1 MAEPTQTDNLVASN
15 DEVLDDVLNDAEET
29 AEELTDVANEASD
42 FISNASDSIGNFSV
56 DNLTSGATDLW
67 NKTWDDMVPPPI
79 PKSWPEV
86 VGYVAGTAMGQM
98 MSQVWDKA
106 TSIFTDTETQGWD
119 KVTITIGGM
128 GESIKTTSQK
138 SYEKTVEAKT
148 KPSASSCVSGQ
159 KAADD
164 LGVRNKKEQLH
175 QTVSSGMRSQAL
187 YANDDQEAYIN
198 QRIIKMAGY
207 KASIG
212 SSGSGGESSSAIS
225 DAIKAIG
232 DSFSKNTVSIAA
244 LFDPTVVFNDAA
256 YVNVTAAVE
265 SLVGFSVLNGTGS
278 LRKYATDNKRYD
290 ATKMMKS
297 ARTLMSSLAAQTAF
311 TGAIAK
317 RLPTIDD
324 ETTFYT
330 TMIGEIARTYADK
343 NPTDESSWRSM
354 LNTYTDQTANLQ
366 ELNKLLAFNNYLLYQ
381 RVKMMEETTAIKAV
395 RSLELVIQNA
405 IAKSKKMGA

>member
-1 MAEPTQTDNLVASN
+1 MTESTLTNKLVSSGNEA
-15 DEVLDDVLNDAEET
+15 L
-29 AEELTDVANEASD
+29 NEASSID
-42 FISNASDSIGNFSV
+42 F
-56 DNLTSGATDLW
+56 W
-67 NKTWDDMVPPPI
+67 NQTWDDMVPPPI

-86 VGYVAGTAMGQM
+86 VGYVAGTAMGEM
-98 MSQVWDKA
+98 MSQVWEQA
-106 TSIFTDTETQGWD
+106 TSVFTDTETQGWD
-119 KVTITIGGM
+119 KVTIMIGGM
-128 GESIKTTSQK
+128 GETIKATSQK
-138 SYEKTVEAKT
+138 SYEKTVEEKT

-164 LGVRNKKEQLH
+164 LGVRNKKESLH
-175 QTVSSGMRSQAL
+175 KSVSSGMRSQAL

-207 KASIG
+207 KSSIG
-212 SSGSGGESSSAIS
+212 SSSSGGGSDGAIS

-232 DSFSKNTVSIAA
+232 DAFSKNTISIAA
-244 LFDPTVVFNDAA
+244 LFDPTMVFNDAA

-278 LRKYATDNKRYD
+278 LRKYATSNDRYD

-297 ARTLMSSLAAQTAF
+297 ARTLMSTLAAQTAF
-311 TGAIAK
+311 TSAISK

-343 NPTDESSWRSM
+343 NATEESSWRSM

-366 ELNKLLAFNNYLLYQ
+366 ELNKMLAFNNYLLYQ
-381 RVKMMEETTAIKAV
+381 RLKMMEETTAIKAI
-395 RSLELVIQNA
+395 RSFELLIQTA
-405 IAKSKKMGA
+405 IAKSGKMGA